1 MRHEDAAPTAYLAQ
15 GGRHENGR
23 STWGQSLLADPW
35 GTLLAQLPS
44 AAREKAMAEALREAY
59 DWMPMAYRIDLVENH
74 ADALRDEPD
83 VIFAIVGEELGLL
96 GAATLI
102 VLYVLLTLALIRV
115 LRNTD
120 RLFEQYLM
128 YGIVSW
134 IAIQSLINIGV
145 VLNFLPVLGVP
156 LPLISSGGTSLLA
169 TLFTL
174 GIALGVER
182 RNATRPATISNRS
195 RMRAV

>member
-1 MRHEDAAPTAYLAQ
+1 
-15 GGRHENGR
+15 
-23 STWGQSLLADPW
+23 
-35 GTLLAQLPS
+35 
-44 AAREKAMAEALREAY
+44 
-59 DWMPMAYRIDLVENH
+59 
-74 ADALRDEPD
+74 
-83 VIFAIVGEELGLL
+83 EELGLL

-102 VLYVLLTLALIRV
+102 ILYVLLTLALIRV

-120 RLFEQYLM
+120 RLFEQFLM
-128 YGIVSW
+128 YGIISW

-182 RNATRPATISNRS
+182 RNTSRPASVSTRPRV
-195 RMRAV
+195 RAV